1 MSSILKEGNYHKGKL
16 SEGNRWC
23 PRKKTLVVF
32 ILSVFLISFVSAD
45 ILLLQ
50 QPSDLYN
57 FGEAISVPVTVKTT
71 IELSG
76 NLQMDLICNGEEIN
90 FYKNGVSLSAGEE
103 QEIDASLV
111 LSKEIIGNLEG
122 FCLIKIFI
130 KNNFILTEE
139 FRISKIINIEL
150 KTFETDFDPE
160 EVIFIDGEAFKET
173 GDPVD
178 GFVEITALSENATS
192 NKTFQGT
199 VKNGFFTV
207 DFSFPKE
214 TKAGKYFLKIKVYE
228 KNELGE
234 ITNNGYAD
242 HSINI
247 RQIPTSLE
255 IAFENQEVEPG
266 TNLRVQAILHDQ
278 TGEKIDSIAILTV
291 KDEDNKILEQTEI
304 ATNEFLEFPI
314 KYNDPPN
321 EWSVVGASNQLTA
334 QAPFKIQEKEEAT
347 TEIANRTLLITNVG
361 NIPYNKTI
369 LIKIGEVSLDVDIF
383 LKVDEVAKF
392 LLSAPEGEYEI
403 EIIDDG
409 ESSVSEG
416 VFLTGKAISIKEIS
430 KFGFRNYPLAWVFVV
445 IILAFVTFLLYKKG
459 YKKSFFGYITR
470 KKEGKEIPTRKN
482 SLLKTTSKA
491 VISLSLKGDKQKAAV
506 VCLKIKDLK
515 EIEKEK
521 GNIETTT
528 QKLIDLA
535 EESKAAVYENSEY
548 LFFIF
553 SPLLTKT
560 FKNEKTALNLAQ
572 KIKEVLTKHNKM
584 FKHKTDFGISLNE
597 LEIIAKKDEGEL
609 KFMSFGDSM
618 AVSKKIATKAHNDI
632 LMSESIKGKLH
643 SVKTE
648 KHNKE
653 GIDVY
658 EIKEV
663 KDHGN
668 KEEHKKFIGDF
679 LKRLEKGDK

>member
-1 MSSILKEGNYHKGKL
+1 MKRLI
-16 SEGNRWC
+16 
-23 PRKKTLVVF
+23 
-32 ILSVFLISFVSAD
+32 ILSMFLVFLISFVSAD

-50 QPSDLYN
+50 QPNELYN
-57 FGEAISVPVTVKTT
+57 FDGAISIPVIVKTT
-71 IELSG
+71 TELSG

-90 FYKNGVSLSAGEE
+90 FYKNGVSLSTGEE
-103 QEIDASLV
+103 KEIDAALV
-111 LSKEIIGNLEG
+111 LSKEIIGNLGG
-122 FCLIKIFI
+122 FCLIKIFL
-130 KNNFILTEE
+130 KNDFILTEE
-139 FRISKIINIEL
+139 FKISRLINVEL

-173 GDPVD
+173 GDPVN
-178 GFVEITALSENATS
+178 GFIEITALSENVS
-192 NKTFQGT
+192 LNKTFQGT
-199 VKNGFFTV
+199 VRNGFFTV

-214 TKAGKYFLKIKVYE
+214 TKAGKYFLKLKVYE
-228 KNELGE
+228 KDELGE
-234 ITNNGYAD
+234 ITNEGYAD

-255 IAFENQEVEPG
+255 IAFENSEVEPG
-266 TNLRVQAILHDQ
+266 TNLKVQAILHDQ
-278 TGEKIDSIAILTV
+278 TGERIDSIAILTV

-321 EWSVVGASNQLTA
+321 EWTVVGASNQLTA
-334 QAPFKIQEKEEAT
+334 QAPFRIQEKEKASSK
-347 TEIANRTLLITNVG
+347 IMNKTLLITNIG
-361 NIPYNKTI
+361 NVPYNKTI
-369 LIKIGEVSLDVDIF
+369 LIKIGEISLDVDIF
-383 LKVDEVAKF
+383 LKIDEVAKF
-392 LLSAPEGEYEI
+392 LLSAPDGEYEI
-403 EIIDDG
+403 EIIDSG
-409 ESSVSEG
+409 ESSISEG
-416 VFLTGKAISIKEIS
+416 VFLTGKVISIKEIS
-430 KFGFRNYPLAWVFVV
+430 KFGFRNYPLAWIFVI
-445 IILAFVTFLLYKKG
+445 IILAFITFFLYKKG

-482 SLLKTTSKA
+482 SMLKTRNRA
-491 VISLSLKGDKQKAAV
+491 VISISLKGDKQKAAV

-528 QKLIDLA
+528 QKIIDLA
-535 EESKAAVYENSEY
+535 EEDKSVVYENSEY

-572 KIKEVLTKHNKM
+572 KIKEILVKHNKM
-584 FKHKTDFGISLNE
+584 FKHKTDFGISINE
-597 LEIIAKKDEGEL
+597 LEIIAKKDEEEF

-618 AVSKKIATKAHNDI
+618 ALSKKIATKAHNDI
-632 LMSESIKGKLH
+632 FLSESIKEKLH

-648 KHNKE
+648 KHTKD
-653 GIDVY
+653 GIDLY
-658 EIKEV
+658 EIKEIRS
-663 KDHGN
+663 HGE

-679 LKRLEKGDK
+679 LKRLENGDK